1 MPFVG
6 KENTFLPQFFFFAS
20 ESLLLTQ
27 QLSSVVMVVN
37 DDLQSY
43 YESVLWLAVADRP
56 ALSAYVVSTD
66 LTCSHALQLRMQ
78 HHLQRAQD
86 RLHYLLPPSL
96 TDVTYSLI
104 SF

>member
-56 ALSAYVVSTD
+56 ALSVYIVSMD
-66 LTCSHALQLRMQ
+66 LTRSHNLQLRLQ
-78 HHLQRAQD
+78 HYLQRAPD
-86 RLHYLLPPSL
+86 RLHYLLPLSL